1 MKNGLYWIQ
10 KILGKGYLSQRNDG
24 MSELRING
32 YASVRDIIKLL
43 KPYLRFKKIQADALF
58 EAVISL
64 PAKSTKR
71 LDREQLIKLVDLV
84 LVIQNENYVTK
95 KKKTRLELLQI
106 LGLTP

>member
-1 MKNGLYWIQ
+1 MMKFRFMTTICFYQDTRHEKGLYWIQ

-58 EAVISL
+58 KAMNILSKIKYKML
-64 PAKSTKR
+64 S
-71 LDREQLIKLVDLV
+71 REQL
-84 LVIQNENYVTK
+84 N
-95 KKKTRLELLQI
+95 
-106 LGLTP
+106 

>member
-1 MKNGLYWIQ
+1 MKKVCIGSR

-58 EAVISL
+58 KAMNILSKIKYKML
-64 PAKSTKR
+64 S
-71 LDREQLIKLVDLV
+71 REQL
-84 LVIQNENYVTK
+84 N
-95 KKKTRLELLQI
+95 
-106 LGLTP
+106 